1 MSTTRSPAETLGQH
15 AEAVSGKRMSWMDT
29 AARLAPLAGGMA
41 AVGGVAAG
49 HILNNR
55 QAAQQA
61 GWIQNQLAQNQA
73 DAQRARQDRALARA
87 QAMTNPDRI
96 NEGLIAR
103 GATPAGRRD
112 GVRWTRPR
120 FHRADL

>member
-1 MSTTRSPAETLGQH
+1 MTTKSPAETFGQQ
-15 AEAVSGKRMSWMDT
+15 AEAVSGGKPMSWRET

-41 AVGGVAAG
+41 AMGGVAAG

-61 GWIQNQLAQNQA
+61 GWLQNQLAQNQ
-73 DAQRARQDRALARA
+73 DAARRQRDIARA

-120 FHRADL
+120 FHRAEL

>member
-1 MSTTRSPAETLGQH
+1 MSTTQSPAETLGQQ

-49 HILNNR
+49 RILDNR

-61 GWIQNQLAQNQA
+61 GWLQNQLAQNQ
-73 DAQRARQDRALARA
+73 DAARLQRDLARA